1 LPRVNL
7 VRHLQTSTYFRKL
20 MTDMT
25 QMPFARGIAYLSVH
39 LDRYGKLMLGW
50 ELSIHPDMPLALALL
65 QMSFAAS
72 KV

>member
-1 LPRVNL
+1 
-7 VRHLQTSTYFRKL
+7 